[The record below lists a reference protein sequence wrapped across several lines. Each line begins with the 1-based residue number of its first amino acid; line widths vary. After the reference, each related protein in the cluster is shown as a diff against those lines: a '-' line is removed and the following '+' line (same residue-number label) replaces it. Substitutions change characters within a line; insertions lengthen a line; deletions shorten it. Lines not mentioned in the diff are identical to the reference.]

1 MSKFITLT
9 VESTDGDV
17 ICTDKLTLNVNEIKG
32 FAPIYDELQTTD
44 NGDGSMV
51 WISRSLQLDL
61 LRSLGS
67 FHASTSPRA
76 WLEVQETPEQILAL
90 IESKEA

>member
-9 VESTDGDV
+9 LETDIVETETIV
-17 ICTDKLTLNVNEIKG
+17 INTNEIKG
-32 FAPIYDELQTTD
+32 FYPIYGELKTTK
-44 NGDGSMV
+44 NGNGSMV
-51 WISRSLQLDL
+51 WISRSFQMDL
-61 LRSLGS
+61 LQSLGS

>member
-17 ICTDKLTLNVNEIKG
+17 ICTDQLTLNVNEIKG
-32 FAPIYDELQTTD
+32 FSPIYNELQTTS
-44 NGDGSMV
+44 NGDGSIV
-51 WISRSLQLDL
+51 WISRSLQMDL

-67 FHASTSPRA
+67 FHASTCPRA

-90 IESKEA
+90 INN

>member
-17 ICTDKLTLNVNEIKG
+17 ICKDQLTLNVNEIKG
-32 FAPIYDELQTTD
+32 FSPIYNELQTTS
-44 NGDGSMV
+44 NGDGSIV
-51 WISRSLQLDL
+51 WISRSLQMDL

-67 FHASTSPRA
+67 FHTSTCPRA

-90 IESKEA
+90 INN